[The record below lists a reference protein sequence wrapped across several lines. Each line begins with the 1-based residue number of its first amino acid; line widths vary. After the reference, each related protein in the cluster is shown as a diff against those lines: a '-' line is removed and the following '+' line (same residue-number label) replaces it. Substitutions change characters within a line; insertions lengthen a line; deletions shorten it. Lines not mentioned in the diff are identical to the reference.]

1 MKNNQVLRLYLVG
14 FMGTGKTHWGTIWAE
29 KYQLPYIDLD
39 ALIEEK
45 EQLSPQQVFEKKGED
60 YFRKVEAE
68 CLRSTEVYIKCVV
81 SCGGGAPCFH
91 DNMDWMNQHG
101 TTVLLQANAV
111 AIFENIKNETG
122 KRPLLKGKNQAEL
135 LFFIEQLSKERK
147 PFYDQA
153 SVKLETKEL
162 TEQSLDIIISSKK

>member
-1 MKNNQVLRLYLVG
+1 MKNDHVQRIYLVG

-45 EQLSPQQVFEKKGED
+45 EQMNPQQLFEKKGET

-68 CLRSTEVYIKCVV
+68 CLRSTEIYTKCIV

-91 DNMDWMNQHG
+91 DNMEWMNEHG
-101 TTVLLQANAV
+101 TTVLLQANPV

-122 KRPLLKGKNQAEL
+122 KRPLLQGKNQAEL
-135 LFFIEQLSKERK
+135 LFFIEQLNKERK
-147 PFYDQA
+147 PFYDKA
-153 SVKLETKEL
+153 VVKLDTKDISEN
-162 TEQSLDIIISSKK
+162 SLDGLLQSN